1 MTRDPAPWLALA
13 MTLADRLRPS
23 EARRDLLRA
32 ARADLRAE
40 GPRPERAFATW
51 QERAA
56 AIVYDLPDPPALP
69 GVAPGTAEALVLLH
83 ATLSALTEVH
93 AAPATCDHLA
103 ALVAE
108 LETEIR
114 GACRWDVS
122 VHAVDRYQGGH
133 DPEATEAE
141 ARATLYRLA
150 ASAVR
155 VGRARDCAVWVSA
168 EEPAVQLLVRDG
180 CVVTV
185 QTTSGAA
192 ARLHRARWVA

>member
-13 MTLADRLRPS
+13 LTLADRLRPS
-23 EARRDLLRA
+23 EARRGLLRA

-40 GPRPERAFATW
+40 GPRPEHAFGLW

-56 AIVYDLPDPPALP
+56 AIVYDLPDPPPVP

-83 ATLSALTEVH
+83 ATLAALAEVH

-103 ALVAE
+103 ALIAE
-108 LETEIR
+108 VEAEIR
-114 GACRWDVS
+114 GALRWDVS
-122 VHAVDRYQGGH
+122 VHAADRYRAGV
-133 DPEATEAE
+133 DPEASDLEAT
-141 ARATLYRLA
+141 ATLYRLA

-155 VGRARDCAVWVSA
+155 AGRARDAAVWVSA
-168 EEPAVQLLVRDG
+168 EAPGVQLCVRDR

-185 QTTSGAA
+185 TTVAHLM
-192 ARLHRARWVA
+192 ARRERARWVA

>member
-13 MTLADRLRPS
+13 LTLADRLRPS

-40 GPRPERAFATW
+40 GPRSARAMAAW
-51 QERAA
+51 QQGAA
-56 AIVYDLPDPPALP
+56 AAVRDLPDPPALP
-69 GVAPGTAEALVLLH
+69 GVAPGTAEALTLLH
-83 ATLSALTEVH
+83 ATLAALSEIH

-108 LETEIR
+108 LEAEIR
-114 GACRWDVS
+114 GALRWDVS
-122 VHAVDRYQGGH
+122 VHAVDRYQGGV

-155 VGRARDCAVWVSA
+155 AGRARDCTVWVSA
-168 EEPAVQLLVRDG
+168 EAPAVQMLVRDG

-185 QTTSGAA
+185 QTSAGAV